1 MVRTKF
7 WDILAPKAGSAL
19 CGTSILL
26 EYPSRRN
33 ELSLFVLPKALG
45 TFIDPTPTESNIA
58 TEVIA
63 FSLSFAVL
71 IAYAR
76 LQPSKLRGLV
86 GKGLSYMVKH

>member
-1 MVRTKF
+1 M
-7 WDILAPKAGSAL
+7 W
-19 CGTSILL
+19 TSILL

-45 TFIDPTPTESNIA
+45 TFIDPNPTESNIA